1 MCILHRTPVGQKRGT
16 MPTELKSRT
25 PSLLGLCAGYFA
37 FYVATGV
44 AVKYFLGPAQKGYPG
59 FDDITYLVYSTI
71 GGTLL
76 CLAVVVLG
84 KWYRLNDASPT
95 ALKIPKEVLIL
106 IPSGI
111 CTAVVIPTTT
121 LMYTLPISVMVAMV
135 IMRGAIIIVSRLV
148 DAIQSYQ
155 GILKKKVSWEE
166 NLAVVVA
173 LLAVGL
179 KIFWVGND
187 GKNHFAFLESR
198 PAMIIL
204 GAYVFAYS
212 IRIYLMNYFKNTG
225 SLQKVDNRAFFGI
238 EQIVAS
244 ATLLIAG
251 TLLYF
256 TSWDLPQVQQFQKA
270 LATPPPSWSL
280 AILSGTAFGMVA
292 FFSVFIF
299 MYRGRTATFAG
310 LVNRLTSLIA
320 GTAST
325 LVVWAVFGGRLPSLE
340 DWTSFG
346 LILVAVALLYRAEL
360 KYRGQLKPVV
370 LPGGRAAMPA

>member
-1 MCILHRTPVGQKRGT
+1 
-16 MPTELKSRT
+16 MPTELKNRT
-25 PSLLGLCAGYFA
+25 QSLLSLCVGYFA

-44 AVKYFLGPAQKGYPG
+44 AVKYFLSPAQKGYPG
-59 FDDITYLVYSTI
+59 FDDVTYLVYSTI

-76 CLAVVVLG
+76 CLAVVIFR
-84 KWYRLNDASPT
+84 KWYRLNDASST
-95 ALKIPKEVLIL
+95 SLGISKEVLIL
-106 IPSGI
+106 IPSGV

-148 DAIQSYQ
+148 DALQSYQ
-155 GILKKKVSWEE
+155 GILQKKVSWEE
-166 NLAVVVA
+166 NIAVVVA

-198 PAMIIL
+198 PAMVIL
-204 GAYVFAYS
+204 GAYVLAYS
-212 IRIYLMNYFKNTG
+212 VRIYLMNYFKNTG
-225 SLQKVDNRAFFGI
+225 SLQKVDNRVFFGI
-238 EQIVAS
+238 EQVVA
-244 ATLLIAG
+244 AITLLIAG
-251 TLLYF
+251 TFLYF
-256 TSWDLPQVQQFQKA
+256 SSWDLAQVQQFQKA
-270 LATPPPSWSL
+270 LSTPPPMWSL

-340 DWTSFG
+340 DWASFV

-360 KYRGQLKPVV
+360 KYRGQAKPIV
-370 LPGGRAAMPA
+370 LPRSLPAVPA

>member
-1 MCILHRTPVGQKRGT
+1 

>member
-1 MCILHRTPVGQKRGT
+1 MPRG
-16 MPTELKSRT
+16 LFN
-25 PSLLGLCAGYFA
+25 LCVGYFV
-37 FYVATGV
+37 FYVTTGV

-71 GGTLL
+71 GGTLI
-76 CLAVVVLG
+76 CLGVVLAA
-84 KWYRLNDASPT
+84 KWYRLAESTPVS
-95 ALKIPKEVLIL
+95 LLGMKVPREVLYL

-135 IMRGAIIIVSRLV
+135 IMRGAIIIVSRFV
-148 DAIQSYQ
+148 DVIQTYQ

-204 GAYVFAYS
+204 GAYIFAYS
-212 IRIYLMNYFKNTG
+212 IRIYLMNYFKNSG
-225 SLQKVDNRAFFGI
+225 SFQKVDNRAFFGI
-238 EQIVAS
+238 EQIIAS
-244 ATLLIAG
+244 ITLVLAG
-251 TLLYF
+251 TAIF
-256 TSWDLPQVQQFQKA
+256 FSSWDLAQAQQFQKA
-270 LATPPPSWSL
+270 LSAPPPQWPL

-299 MYRGRTATFAG
+299 MFRGRTATFAG

-340 DWTSFG
+340 DWTSFA
-346 LILVAVALLYRAEL
+346 LILVAVGLLYRAEL
-360 KYRGQLKPVV
+360 KYRGELKPVV
-370 LPGGRAAMPA
+370 LQPRRRLAPA